1 MYPILFQLGPITIY
15 SFGAMMA
22 LAALSAGLVVFI
34 ASDVVL
40 ALATGVWQV
49 IVGVALWGLHMG
61 LTQRLLAALVADT
74 TPSTLRGTAFGVF
87 NLASG
92 IAMLIASFLAGWLW
106 DQYRPQA
113 TFYAGAGFTTVAL
126 LGLMIRGRGDRPG
139 HHVVSS

>member
-1 MYPILFQLGPITIY
+1 MNRRLIL
-15 SFGAMMA
+15 A
-22 LAALSAGLVVFI
+22 AGLVVLI
-34 ASDVVL
+34 GSDVVL

-61 LTQRLLAALVADT
+61 LTQGLLAALVADT
-74 TPSTLRGTAFGVF
+74 TPSLLRGTAFGVF

-106 DQYRPQA
+106 DQYGPHA

-126 LGLMIRGRGDRPG
+126 LGLMIRRLGDRQG
-139 HHVVSS
+139 HHVVSP